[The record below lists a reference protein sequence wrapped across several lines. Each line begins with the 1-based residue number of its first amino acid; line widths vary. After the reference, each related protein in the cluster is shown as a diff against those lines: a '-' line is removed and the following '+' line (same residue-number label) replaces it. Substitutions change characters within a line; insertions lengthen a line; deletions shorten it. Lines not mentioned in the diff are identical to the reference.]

1 MTEPLQHKK
10 KQLSETLEE
19 AQRLHNTGDLVGA
32 LKAYRQAQKWVHDE
46 ATRDEVQQTID
57 ELHDMVAFVQ
67 ESEGNH
73 DKKWWEPLLDT
84 LKENA
89 LLIAGISITLVALML
104 LALLIPMVMKSFSK
118 PAKVEP
124 SPSPSALTDR
134 FERGDSYQ
142 VQVELKGRNPGGGGG
157 TLKKSTSVVTLTI
170 PEVLYEPYPSKY
182 IIQENPPVYL
192 EPPSSADANPAQTVD
207 LKIPRNTM
215 VLLVGKSDNAQW
227 LKIETSDA
235 AQYWISAQY
244 LADDRYRS
252 PEEIDAE
259 IKTELGGK
267 YWEIQVEGNTAPFQ
281 YYLYVNAPT
290 VIEAHNSLVAAYE
303 DYAQRQMIQS
313 MNTISHQKIE
323 AVRLEEISSP
333 PQKGD
338 PRTEVRFRIYAQ
350 NSRDVENVLGEK
362 QFIISQGEDKR
373 YILRQLLDGF

>member
-1 MTEPLQHKK
+1 MTEPLQNKK

-46 ATRDEVQQTID
+46 ATQKEVQQTID

-118 PAKVEP
+118 PAKIEP
-124 SPSPSALTDR
+124 SPSPSALADR

-142 VQVELKGRNPGGGGG
+142 VQAELKGKSQGSSG
-157 TLKKSTSVVTLTI
+157 TIKKSTSVVTLTI

-192 EPPSSADANPAQTVD
+192 QQPTSEGDKPTNAVD
-207 LKIPRNTM
+207 LKIPRNTL

-227 LKIETSDA
+227 LNIETSDA
-235 AQYWISAQY
+235 TQYWISARH

-259 IKTELGGK
+259 IKAELGGK

-281 YYLYVNAPT
+281 YYLYINAPT
-290 VIEAHNSLVAAYE
+290 VTEAHDSLVAAYQ
-303 DYAQRQMIQS
+303 DYANRQMLQS
-313 MNTISHQKIE
+313 MNTISHQKID
-323 AVRLEEISSP
+323 ALRIEETSAP
-333 PQKGD
+333 PQAGTQ
-338 PRTEVRFRIYAQ
+338 RTEARFRIYAQ
-350 NSRDVENVLGEK
+350 NSRGIENLLGEK
-362 QFIISQGEDKR
+362 QFSISQGEDKR
-373 YILRQLLDGF
+373 YTLRQLLDGF